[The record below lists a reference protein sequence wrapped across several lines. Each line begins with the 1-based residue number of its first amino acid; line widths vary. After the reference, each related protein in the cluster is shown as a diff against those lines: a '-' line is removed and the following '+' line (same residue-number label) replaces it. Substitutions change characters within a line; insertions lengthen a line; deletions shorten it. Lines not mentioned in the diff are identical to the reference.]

1 MQVGYRGVF
10 KAGRAGLLAHAVR
23 RGLICACAALMA
35 PMLAG
40 CLPGSNTTGGVQ
52 AGRNSDSFQQVR
64 AIDLSPGTSREA
76 EKPPNQEEGA
86 GAVTVYGRDDAVTT
100 TATVR
105 SQPGTKGDG
114 YELNFENA
122 PITTVA
128 KVVLSEILGV
138 GYTIDSRV
146 QGTISLSSTR
156 PVSKTDILFLLEN
169 ALRLSNVVMV
179 RDGGSYRLLPA
190 GEAIGSGP
198 VDNSPQPGYGI
209 TVVPLRFM
217 SVQTVMKL
225 LDSFANKP
233 GMLRADQSRNLL
245 LVQGNGAER
254 RAAVETIA
262 SFDVDWM
269 RGQSV
274 GIYPLKNASLEAV
287 ILELDKILEAG
298 EGGAQQNLIK
308 FQPISRLNAILVVT
322 RKADLLRTA
331 GGWITRLDRADTVST
346 GVRVYRVKYGD
357 AKQIASILNDVFAG
371 RSSSGPDSSTNQIM
385 PGSGVSSLASSPATT
400 TPENTR
406 AAPGQVASLGGS
418 GGGNSSFDSRFS
430 GTKPTT
436 PSLGSR
442 GGDSGGGG
450 QGVMQGVRITAD
462 TSNNSLLIY
471 ANQENYKAIERT
483 LVQIDRLPLQVSI
496 DATIAE
502 VTLNNS
508 LSYGVQWYLKSKD
521 LGYKED
527 RGSISLLGEA
537 AKRLAPGFNLLLG
550 PEKDP
555 RFILDALRTLT
566 DVKVLSTPSVVVVD
580 NQFATLLVGDQVPIT
595 TRTAVGVDNVNAP
608 LVSNIEYRNTG
619 VILKVAPRINA
630 NGNILL
636 EIEQEIS
643 NVAAG
648 AGANSLTPTV
658 SQRKIKSTI
667 AVGTGQTVLLGGLIQ
682 ERRNRGRSGIP
693 LLESLQGIG
702 DLFAHNDASISRT
715 ELVIFI
721 RPQII
726 RNGADAQN
734 VAEELR
740 AKLQGSVDNTYPTPL
755 GRR

>member
-10 KAGRAGLLAHAVR
+10 RAGRAGL
-23 RGLICACAALMA
+23 MA
-35 PMLAG
+35 QMLAG
-40 CLPGSNTTGGVQ
+40 CLPGSSSTMGGMQ

-64 AIDLSPGTSREA
+64 AIDLSPGISREA
-76 EKPPNQEEGA
+76 EKPANQEEGA

-105 SQPGTKGDG
+105 NQPGTKGDG

-179 RDGGSYRLLPA
+179 RESGGSYRLLPA
-190 GEAIGSGP
+190 GEAIGAGP
-198 VDNSPQPGYGI
+198 VDNSPEPGYGI

-308 FQPISRLNAILVVT
+308 FQSISRLNAILVVT
-322 RKADLLRTA
+322 RKAELLRTA
-331 GGWITRLDRADTVST
+331 GSWITRLDRADTVST
-346 GVRVYRVKYGD
+346 GIRVYRVKYGD

-371 RSSSGPDSSTNQIM
+371 RSSSGLDSSTNQIV
-385 PGSGVSSLASSPATT
+385 PGSGVSSLSSSPATT

-418 GGGNSSFDSRFS
+418 AGGGNSSFDSRFS
-430 GTKPTT
+430 GTKPST
-436 PSLGSR
+436 PGLGSR
-442 GGDSGGGG
+442 GGDSGSGG

-483 LVQIDRLPLQVSI
+483 LEQIDRLPLQVSI

-608 LVSNIEYRNTG
+608 LVSNTEYRNTG
-619 VILKVAPRINA
+619 VIR
-630 NGNILL
+630 
-636 EIEQEIS
+636 
-643 NVAAG
+643 
-648 AGANSLTPTV
+648 
-658 SQRKIKSTI
+658 
-667 AVGTGQTVLLGGLIQ
+667 
-682 ERRNRGRSGIP
+682 
-693 LLESLQGIG
+693 
-702 DLFAHNDASISRT
+702 
-715 ELVIFI
+715 
-721 RPQII
+721 
-726 RNGADAQN
+726 AD
-734 VAEELR
+734 
-740 AKLQGSVDNTYPTPL
+740 
-755 GRR
+755 

>member
-1 MQVGYRGVF
+1 
-10 KAGRAGLLAHAVR
+10 
-23 RGLICACAALMA
+23 
-35 PMLAG
+35 
-40 CLPGSNTTGGVQ
+40 
-52 AGRNSDSFQQVR
+52 
-64 AIDLSPGTSREA
+64 
-76 EKPPNQEEGA
+76 
-86 GAVTVYGRDDAVTT
+86 
-100 TATVR
+100 
-105 SQPGTKGDG
+105 
-114 YELNFENA
+114 
-122 PITTVA
+122 
-128 KVVLSEILGV
+128 
-138 GYTIDSRV
+138 
-146 QGTISLSSTR
+146 
-156 PVSKTDILFLLEN
+156 
-169 ALRLSNVVMV
+169 
-179 RDGGSYRLLPA
+179 
-190 GEAIGSGP
+190 
-198 VDNSPQPGYGI
+198 
-209 TVVPLRFM
+209 
-217 SVQTVMKL
+217 
-225 LDSFANKP
+225 
-233 GMLRADQSRNLL
+233 
-245 LVQGNGAER
+245 
-254 RAAVETIA
+254 
-262 SFDVDWM
+262 
-269 RGQSV
+269 
-274 GIYPLKNASLEAV
+274 
-287 ILELDKILEAG
+287 
-298 EGGAQQNLIK
+298 
-308 FQPISRLNAILVVT
+308 
-322 RKADLLRTA
+322 
-331 GGWITRLDRADTVST
+331 
-346 GVRVYRVKYGD
+346 
-357 AKQIASILNDVFAG
+357 
-371 RSSSGPDSSTNQIM
+371 
-385 PGSGVSSLASSPATT
+385 
-400 TPENTR
+400 
-406 AAPGQVASLGGS
+406 
-418 GGGNSSFDSRFS
+418 
-430 GTKPTT
+430 
-436 PSLGSR
+436 
-442 GGDSGGGG
+442 
-450 QGVMQGVRITAD
+450 MQGVRITAD

-726 RNGADAQN
+726 RNGGDAQN

>member
-1 MQVGYRGVF
+1 MLRG
-10 KAGRAGLLAHAVR
+10 GWGGLSAQAVR
-23 RGLICACAALMA
+23 RGPTFACAAAMSL
-35 PMLAG
+35 MLAG
-40 CLPGSNTTGGVQ
+40 CLPGGSSTGSIDS
-52 AGRNSDSFQQVR
+52 GRNSDSFQQVR
-64 AIDLSPGTSREA
+64 AIDLSPSVSSYP
-76 EKPPNQEEGA
+76 EKSTGQEEGP
-86 GAVTVYGRDDAVTT
+86 GAVSVYGRDDAVL
-100 TATVR
+100 AAVPVR
-105 SQPGTKGDG
+105 SQPTAKGEG

-128 KVVLSEILGV
+128 KVILGEILSV

-179 RDGGSYRLLPA
+179 REGGGAYRLLPA
-190 GEAIGSGP
+190 AEAVGSGP
-198 VDNSPQPGYGI
+198 VDNNPEPGYGI

-254 RAAVETIA
+254 RAAMETIA

-274 GIYPLKNASLEAV
+274 GIYPLRNSTLEAV
-287 ILELDKILEAG
+287 IHELDKILESH

-308 FQPISRLNAILVVT
+308 FQPISRLNSILVVT

-331 GGWITRLDRADTVST
+331 ASWITRLDRADTVST
-346 GVRVYRVKYGD
+346 GVRIYRVKYGD
-357 AKQIASILNDVFAG
+357 ARQIASILNDVFAG
-371 RSSSGPDSSTNQIM
+371 RSTSGSDSAANQIV
-385 PGSGVSSLASSPATT
+385 PRAGVTSLTSAPTAA
-400 TPENTR
+400 PENTR
-406 AAPGQVASLGGS
+406 VAQAGPVASLGGS
-418 GGGNSSFDSRFS
+418 SGGNSSFDSRFS
-430 GTKPTT
+430 GAAPAS
-436 PSLGSR
+436 PNLNSR
-442 GGDSGGGG
+442 GGDVGGGGGGG

-471 ANQENYKAIERT
+471 ANQENYRAIERT
-483 LVQIDRLPLQVSI
+483 LAEVDRLPLQVSI

-502 VTLNNS
+502 VTLNDS
-508 LSYGVQWYLKSKD
+508 LSHGVQWFIKSRD
-521 LGYKED
+521 VGYKDD
-527 RGSISLLGEA
+527 RGSFSMLAGEA
-537 AKRLAPGFNLLLG
+537 ARKVVPGFNLLLG
-550 PEKDP
+550 PERDP
-555 RFILDALRTLT
+555 RFILDALRTMT

-643 NVAAG
+643 NVAPG
-648 AGANSLTPTV
+648 LGSNSLTPTV
-658 SQRKIKSTI
+658 AQRKIKTTI

-682 ERRNRGRSGIP
+682 ERKNRGRAGIP
-693 LLESLQGIG
+693 LLESLPGVG
-702 DLFAHNDASISRT
+702 DLFAHNDATVQRT

-734 VAEELR
+734 IAEELR
-740 AKLQGSVDNTYPTPL
+740 SKLQGSVGAAYP
-755 GRR
+755 GAWVSGK

>member
-1 MQVGYRGVF
+1 M
-10 KAGRAGLLAHAVR
+10 
-23 RGLICACAALMA
+23 AL
-35 PMLAG
+35 MLAG
-40 CLPGSNTTGGVQ
+40 CLPGSSTTGGVQ

-64 AIDLSPGTSREA
+64 AIDLSPSTSREP
-76 EKPPNQEEGA
+76 EKPANQEEGA
-86 GAVTVYGRDDAVTT
+86 GAVTVYGRDDPVTT
-100 TATVR
+100 TATAR

-179 RDGGSYRLLPA
+179 RESGGSYRLLPA

-198 VDNSPQPGYGI
+198 VDSNPQPGYGI

-254 RAAVETIA
+254 QAAVETIA

-331 GGWITRLDRADTVST
+331 GNWITRLDRADTVST

-371 RSSSGPDSSTNQIM
+371 RSSSGLDSSANQIM

-400 TPENTR
+400 TPDNTR
-406 AAPGQVASLGGS
+406 VAQAGQVASLGG
-418 GGGNSSFDSRFS
+418 GTGGNSSFDSRFS
-430 GTKPTT
+430 GSKPAT

-442 GGDSGGGG
+442 GGDVGGGG
-450 QGVMQGVRITAD
+450 QGAMQGVRITAD

-508 LSYGVQWYLKSKD
+508 LSYGVQWFIKSQD
-521 LGYKED
+521 VGYKDD
-527 RGSISLLGEA
+527 RGLGILGEA
-537 AKRLAPGFNLLLG
+537 ARRVVPGFNLLLG

-595 TRTAVGVDNVNAP
+595 TRTAQGVDTTTAP

-648 AGANSLTPTV
+648 VGSNSLTPTV

-740 AKLQGSVDNTYPTPL
+740 SKLQGSVDNTVYPTPL